1 MPAHNPPMYLELSFD
16 LGAVDSQAAEGACW
30 ACGAS
35 ALTFVDARDDAVN
48 HPTKSG
54 PTCEANSSPLDNT
67 PYFVGTPVLEP
78 APGEFRLWPRTRLR
92 CLFAG
97 ECDAPAIA
105 RALGAALGLDPMS
118 IEVRAVADRV
128 WEREWLEHFHAMR
141 FGHRLWIC
149 PRHERVGAPGAVVV
163 ALDPGL
169 AFGTGTHPSTALC
182 LTWLDAH
189 LAVGARVIDYGCGSG
204 VLALAAAKLGAGEV
218 HCFDIDPQAL
228 CAARENAA
236 ANRVTRGVQVHEHAG
251 TLPPAADVV
260 RANILS
266 GPLCALAPR
275 FASLLRPGRGRVLAA
290 LVQHHADDV
299 TGACPPG
306 VERGGRHPRRCARVR
321 ACEDGCVVGV
331 RRARA
336 EPRVVGGDR
345 NFQGDDGREPGGGA
359 AARDRAAGSQGTA
372 PRKAGATTRGAAAGG
387 RASAATAGHAPAAA

>member
-16 LGAVDSQAAEGACW
+16 LGAVDTHAAEGACW

-54 PTCEANSSPLDNT
+54 PTCEANSSPLDKT

-92 CLFAG
+92 CLFAR

-149 PRHERVGAPGAVVV
+149 PRHERVSAPGAVVV

-204 VLALAAAKLGAGEV
+204 GLALAAAKLGAGQG
-218 HCFDIDPQAL
+218 HLFHIRPQAL
-228 CAARENAA
+228 CAAREHGAPD
-236 ANRVTRGVQVHEHAG
+236 GVPPGELVPEDAG
-251 TLPPAADVV
+251 TLAPPAAAGL
-260 RANILS
+260 ANV
-266 GPLCALAPR
+266 P
-275 FASLLRPGRGRVLAA
+275 
-290 LVQHHADDV
+290 
-299 TGACPPG
+299 
-306 VERGGRHPRRCARVR
+306 
-321 ACEDGCVVGV
+321 
-331 RRARA
+331 
-336 EPRVVGGDR
+336 
-345 NFQGDDGREPGGGA
+345 
-359 AARDRAAGSQGTA
+359 
-372 PRKAGATTRGAAAGG
+372 
-387 RASAATAGHAPAAA
+387 

>member
-1 MPAHNPPMYLELSFD
+1 MPAHNPPMYLELAFD
-16 LGAVDSQAAEGACW
+16 LGAVDTQAAEGACW

-54 PTCEANSSPLDNT
+54 PTCEATSSPLDKT

-92 CLFAG
+92 CLFAR

-149 PRHERVGAPGAVVV
+149 PRHERVSAPGAVVV

-189 LAVGARVIDYGCGSG
+189 LAVGARVIDYGCGREYWRWRPPSSG
-204 VLALAAAKLGAGEV
+204 R
-218 HCFDIDPQAL
+218 
-228 CAARENAA
+228 ARS
-236 ANRVTRGVQVHEHAG
+236 T
-251 TLPPAADVV
+251 
-260 RANILS
+260 
-266 GPLCALAPR
+266 
-275 FASLLRPGRGRVLAA
+275 ASIS
-290 LVQHHADDV
+290 
-299 TGACPPG
+299 T
-306 VERGGRHPRRCARVR
+306 PRRSS
-321 ACEDGCVVGV
+321 
-331 RRARA
+331 RRARMPQRTA
-336 EPRVVGGDR
+336 SLGRCRSTSTPARCRPRPTWCSR
-345 NFQGDDGREPGGGA
+345 TSC
-359 AARDRAAGSQGTA
+359 RDRCAPWPRGSRRSCVPVGRSSWQGSCS
-372 PRKAGATTRGAAAGG
+372 TR
-387 RASAATAGHAPAAA
+387 SKT